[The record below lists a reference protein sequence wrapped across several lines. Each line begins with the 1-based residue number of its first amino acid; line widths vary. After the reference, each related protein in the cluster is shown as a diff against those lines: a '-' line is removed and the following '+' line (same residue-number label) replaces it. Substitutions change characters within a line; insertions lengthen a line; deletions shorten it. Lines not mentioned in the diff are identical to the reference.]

1 MENYQEIIKQL
12 HVQGHRVTKTRQGV
26 LKLLLEHQKP
36 IPAADMGALLEE
48 RGIVVNKTTIYREL
62 EFLSREGYIE
72 EVRFGDGRRYYEIS
86 SEHHHH
92 LVCVRCQGIDDVVL
106 ENEFLKEEE
115 RIEHA
120 IGFKVLS
127 HSLEFFGVCAGCR

>member
-1 MENYQEIIKQL
+1 MKNYQEIIGQL
-12 HVQGHRVTKTRQGV
+12 RAQGHRVTKTRQGV
-26 LKLLLEHQKP
+26 LKLLSEHQKP
-36 IPAADMGALLEE
+36 IAAADIGSLLEK
-48 RGIVVNKTTIYREL
+48 RGITVNKTTVYREV

-72 EVRFGDGRRYYEIS
+72 EVRFADGRRYYEIS

-115 RIEHA
+115 CIERD
-120 IGFKVLS
+120 IGFKVLN
-127 HSLEFFGVCAGCR
+127 HSLEFFGVCARCR